1 MAARRVLVLTLFLIG
16 AGLSREALKSVG
28 LRPFIQGLVLWLLV
42 GSMGLAAVKL
52 GMLTTGTGLNTES

>member
-1 MAARRVLVLTLFLIG
+1 M
-16 AGLSREALKSVG
+16 KSVG

-52 GMLTTGTGLNTES
+52 GMLTTGTGLNIES